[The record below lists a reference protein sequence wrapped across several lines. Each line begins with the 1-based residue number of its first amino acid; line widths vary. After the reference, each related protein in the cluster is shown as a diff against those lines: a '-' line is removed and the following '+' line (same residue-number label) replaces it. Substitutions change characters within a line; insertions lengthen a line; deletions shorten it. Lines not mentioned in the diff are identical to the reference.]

1 MKKLFHELCNSHNG
15 DVHVE
20 RTYTALQD
28 KFLTLSKSS
37 IDDPKYGDLVKIVKE
52 LQAAEA
58 ERAFVISATGKRP
71 LGFKTTDAEGDTAA
85 TDIARRKLTAYR
97 QEQKEK
103 EEEERDLTKNMANV
117 MANVSNALAK
127 LGEDDA
133 PAGNATIH
141 EDFVK
146 LKQSVNTRMAT
157 IEEEV
162 KTLHQSVN
170 SGFSSI
176 LQAIQGGRGQ
186 NDAN

>member
-1 MKKLFHELCNSHNG
+1 MKKLFNELCNSHNG

-58 ERAFVISATGKRP
+58 KRAFIISATGKRP
-71 LGFKTTDAEGDTAA
+71 LGFETTDAEGDTAA
-85 TDIARRKLTAYR
+85 TDLARRKLTAYR

-103 EEEERDLTKNMANV
+103 EEEERNLTKNMANV

-170 SGFSSI
+170 GGFSSI
-176 LQAIQGGRGQ
+176 LQAMQGGRGQ